1 MIRKKDLDAKNISRG
16 KFLGFLG
23 KIGIL
28 SIISGIP
35 VFGAESYKPKASMGK
50 DSDGGQVKFRKP
62 ERTKFVKSLFI
73 RGKTLS
79 NEALTA
85 KLATDNLE
93 NIRDVLTGRF
103 FGKAAE
109 EAFKDGYVPLIN
121 WKLGTDGSDLGCFLF
136 ADIGLTPVQI
146 DNCGVH
152 IRTRE
157 VDNKILIDI
166 VSTSYEANLN
176 AKIGSSGSQ
185 VRVCPSQCPGQ
196 TPCPNHC
203 ADKCSGTYCSGTYC
217 SPKGEMNLGEIVSY
231 PGDKFASE
239 IMEILE
245 TTDVGVIQRELR
257 DVIFSDDV
265 LNMGLMQFMMGAHAG
280 ISHEFGNIA
289 AGT

>member
-1 MIRKKDLDAKNISRG
+1 MTRKRNLAANNITRG

-35 VFGAESYKPKASMGK
+35 VFGAESFKPRAAKRTN
-50 DSDGGQVKFRKP
+50 SDDGQLKLEKFNRAVLVKGP
-62 ERTKFVKSLFI
+62 LI
-73 RGKTLS
+73 RGKALS
-79 NEALTA
+79 NDALTA
-85 KLATDNLE
+85 KLATKNLE
-93 NIRDVLTGRF
+93 SIRDMLTGRF

-109 EAFKDGYVPLIN
+109 EAFKEGHAPLIN
-121 WKLGTDGSDLGCFLF
+121 WKLGSDGSDLGCFLF

-239 IMEILE
+239 IMAILE